1 MTKNSEGFRPSIPT
15 VAAAAF
21 AVVSVL
27 VVWLA
32 TILWPLPPRPDLD
45 PSWQLILVDAWLHG
59 RQFGPD
65 IVFTW
70 GPLGFLFS
78 QFILPDALGAKLWF
92 EMIGRLIIA
101 AVLVALAWPLP
112 VVRRLIWLATLVVM
126 GIGWFDVLALVA
138 VAGLLAAWLLPPGRP
153 IRTALAIAL
162 IGAASLI
169 KLTLMTVAIA
179 GMVLMAAAA
188 LADRRLVRAAVIAA
202 GIPLSILTWW
212 MLAGQSPWNLP
223 TYLKLASEISAGYTS
238 AMTLEEPQPIFLAGL
253 GVMLAHTFWLIPA
266 LNDARS
272 DWKRLPVIA
281 LLVLVVLVSW
291 KHGYTRGGVHAH
303 IFFLASLLMATLM
316 PAMAGARRWA
326 EIGSLVAVSTSVIAL
341 EVSFPGTLQ
350 QNATFAAHRVT
361 AAARQIGNISS
372 VVEAHHRGT
381 GSAEDSA
388 RLPHTTEVVG
398 SQPIDLVGYTQGRLY
413 LNGLTHHPRPVPQSY
428 AAYTGTLIEANRAF
442 LAGNQAPPYLLAA
455 LHVVDSRYPTQ
466 EDAAVIIDLPRRYEP
481 LFEEDGLWLL
491 SRRSV
496 QPSPASAEVIL
507 DVTVTP
513 GEWIELPAHESFAHV
528 IRIEARPSFRARLR
542 TLLYRQPL
550 LHMSVVDEG
559 LTTFDSRVIPPI
571 ADSGF
576 LIQPR
581 VAGTDDF
588 VAWLRGESR
597 GWNQR
602 LALGTGPGEADAWSE
617 FRVQISRLQDVR
629 LTEESSAPVAPS
641 HD

>member
-1 MTKNSEGFRPSIPT
+1 M
-15 VAAAAF
+15 AAAAF
-21 AVVSVL
+21 AIVSVL

-45 PSWQLILVDAWLHG
+45 PSWQLILVDAWLHN

-70 GPLGFLFS
+70 GPLGFVFS
-78 QFILPDALGAKLWF
+78 QFVLPDALGAKLWF
-92 EMIGRLIIA
+92 EMMGRLAIA

-112 VVRRLIWLATLVVM
+112 VMRRLIWLATLFVM

-138 VAGLLAAWLLPPGRP
+138 VAGLLTTWLLPPDRP
-153 IRTALAIAL
+153 VRTALAIAL

-169 KLTLMTVAIA
+169 KLTLMTMAIA

-188 LADRRLVRAAVIAA
+188 LAERRPTRAAVIAA

-212 MLAGQSPWNLP
+212 MLAGQSLWNLP

-238 AMTLEEPQPIFLAGL
+238 AMTLEEPQPVFLAGL
-253 GVMLAHTFWLIPA
+253 GVMLAHAFWVLPA
-266 LNDARS
+266 LGDARS

-291 KHGYTRGGVHAH
+291 KHGYTRGGTHAH

-326 EIGSLVAVSTSVIAL
+326 EIGSLVAVSASVIAL

-350 QNATFAAHRVT
+350 RNATFAAQRAS
-361 AAARQIGNISS
+361 AAVRQIGNISS
-372 VVEAHHRGT
+372 VVEAHRRGT
-381 GSAEDSA
+381 DAAATDA
-388 RLPHTTEVVG
+388 HLPRTTDVVG
-398 SQPIDLVGYTQGRLY
+398 SQPIDLVGYSQGRLY

-428 AAYTGTLIEANRAF
+428 AAYTATLIEANRAF
-442 LAGNQAPPYLLAA
+442 LAGEQAPPYLLAA
-455 LHVVDSRYPTQ
+455 LHVVDGRYPTQ
-466 EDAAVIIDLPRRYEP
+466 EDAAVVIDLPRRYEP
-481 LFEEDGLWLL
+481 LLEEDGLWLL
-491 SRRSV
+491 SRRRV
-496 QPSPASAEVIL
+496 QPSAASAEVIL
-507 DVTVTP
+507 DVTVAP
-513 GEWIELPAHESFAHV
+513 GEWIDLPAHESFAHV
-528 IRIEARPSFRARLR
+528 IRIEARPSLRARLR

-550 LHMSVVDEG
+550 LHMTVADES

-571 ADSGF
+571 ASSGF

-581 VAGTDDF
+581 VTSADDF
-588 VAWLRGESR
+588 AAWLRGESR

-602 LALGTGPGEADAWSE
+602 LALGTGLGEADAWPE
-617 FRVQISRLQDVR
+617 FRVQISRLPDVR
-629 LTEESSAPVAPS
+629 LTEDPSALVAPG